1 MGFKVIFSHPFKLLI
16 GLSFLAGCQKSELAL
31 RKEKNIASSLAS
43 VDDLSDRRAFV
54 EQNISFKQLE
64 LEWLKLRAKI
74 STAEIHMLEAE
85 KSLVIL
91 QHEISRFRDFDKRL
105 PAGKNF
111 ISEKNEIEWISKLK
125 VKKEEVQRL
134 SAIVRLYYRD
144 MKGLGAKL
152 SRKGY
157 SSVQQS
163 VFKKADQDL

>member
-1 MGFKVIFSHPFKLLI
+1 LGFKVIFSHSYKLLI
-16 GLSFLAGCQKSELAL
+16 GLSFLAGCQNSELAH
-31 RKEKNIASSLAS
+31 RKEKNVASSFAS
-43 VDDLSDRRAFV
+43 VDDLSYKRTFV

-64 LEWLKLRAKI
+64 LEWLKLRTKI

-91 QHEISRFRDFDKRL
+91 QHEMSRFRDFDKRL

-144 MKGLGAKL
+144 MKGLEAKL

-157 SSVQQS
+157 SFVQQS
-163 VFKKADQDL
+163 VFEKAD